1 MVQYTAP
8 NMYIHGVNK
17 QKMNHCEKKKV
28 FKIFLRT
35 SKRSTIYLPVNAD
48 IRNKENICGLV
59 DRGEYNIGRIVLLVY
74 FIN

>member
-1 MVQYTAP
+1 
-8 NMYIHGVNK
+8 MYIHGVHK

-28 FKIFLRT
+28 FKIFSPT
-35 SKRSTIYLPVNAD
+35 SKRSAIYLPVNAD

-59 DRGEYNIGRIVLLVY
+59 DRGEYNTGRIVLLVY

>member
-1 MVQYTAP
+1 
-8 NMYIHGVNK
+8 MYIHGVHK
-17 QKMNHCEKKKV
+17 QKMNHCEKKK
-28 FKIFLRT
+28 FLPT

-59 DRGEYNIGRIVLLVY
+59 DRGECNIGRIVLLVY